1 MSTTH
6 KYYTLDRNAEWRLF
20 GEAASTVEVT

>member
-1 MSTTH
+1 MNTKH

-20 GEAASTVEVT
+20 GETASTVEVT